1 MQKRIMMNKIG
12 IAAIVM
18 TLSLSML
25 TGCGNSGDRTSDEV
39 STEENADTAGM
50 VHLNSVDEV
59 SAFMDEVYGGVAED
73 LLPMEVQ
80 TTELDLGDTDMISYH
95 TGLSDLDGIEGIYLS
110 ESMMSSTAYS
120 AVYIRTTDEADA
132 EAIRKQLMDNIN
144 PAKWVCV
151 TAEQQYAVL
160 LGNDIFFVMGHQ
172 DTASAVL
179 EKAIAAAE
187 SRNMK
192 VSDKLRRQIQY
203 KQVRHICCF
212 PVLHFYM
219 YFCHLPYCS
228 ISSCR
233 RKGGILYCW

>member
-1 MQKRIMMNKIG
+1 MKKRTIMNKIG
-12 IAAIVM
+12 IAAILM

-50 VHLNSVDEV
+50 VHLNSADEV

-73 LLPMEVQ
+73 LLPMEVS

-132 EAIRKQLMDNIN
+132 EAIRQQLMDNIN
-144 PAKWVCV
+144 PAKWICV

-192 VSDKLRRQIQY
+192 VSDKLEKANPI
-203 KQVRHICCF
+203 
-212 PVLHFYM
+212 
-219 YFCHLPYCS
+219 
-228 ISSCR
+228 
-233 RKGGILYCW
+233 

>member
-1 MQKRIMMNKIG
+1 MKNRTIMNKIG
-12 IAAIVM
+12 IAAMIMMV
-18 TLSLSML
+18 SLSML
-25 TGCGNSGDRTSDEV
+25 AGCGKRGDRTSDEV

-59 SAFMDEVYGGVAED
+59 STFMEEVYGGVAED
-73 LLPMEVQ
+73 LLPMQVM
-80 TTELDLGDTDMISYH
+80 TTELDLGDSDMISYH
-95 TGLSDLDGIEGIYLS
+95 TGLTDLDGIAGIYLS

-132 EAIRKQLMDNIN
+132 EAIRQQLMDNIN
-144 PAKWVCV
+144 PAKWICV

-187 SRNMK
+187 SRSMK
-192 VSDKLRRQIQY
+192 VSDKLEKANPI
-203 KQVRHICCF
+203 
-212 PVLHFYM
+212 
-219 YFCHLPYCS
+219 
-228 ISSCR
+228 
-233 RKGGILYCW
+233 

>member
-1 MQKRIMMNKIG
+1 MKKRIMMNKIG

-73 LLPMEVQ
+73 LLPMEVS

-132 EAIRKQLMDNIN
+132 EAIRQQLMDN
-144 PAKWVCV
+144 KWICV

-192 VSDKLRRQIQY
+192 VSDKLEKANPI
-203 KQVRHICCF
+203 
-212 PVLHFYM
+212 
-219 YFCHLPYCS
+219 
-228 ISSCR
+228 
-233 RKGGILYCW
+233 

>member
-1 MQKRIMMNKIG
+1 MKKRTIMNKIG
-12 IAAIVM
+12 IAAMIM

-39 STEENADTAGM
+39 STEENVDTTGM

-73 LLPMEVQ
+73 LLPMEVM
-80 TTELDLGDTDMISYH
+80 TTELDMGDTDMISYH
-95 TGLSDLDGIEGIYLS
+95 TGLTDLNGIEGIYLS

-120 AVYIRTTDEADA
+120 AVYIRTTDDADA
-132 EAIRKQLMDNIN
+132 EAIRQQLMDNVN

-160 LGNDIFFVMGHQ
+160 VGKDIFFVMGYP

-179 EKAIAAAE
+179 EKAIAAAQA
-187 SRNMK
+187 RNMK
-192 VSDKLRRQIQY
+192 VSDKLEKTNPI
-203 KQVRHICCF
+203 
-212 PVLHFYM
+212 
-219 YFCHLPYCS
+219 
-228 ISSCR
+228 
-233 RKGGILYCW
+233 

>member
-1 MQKRIMMNKIG
+1 MKKRIMMNKIG

-95 TGLSDLDGIEGIYLS
+95 TGLSDLDGIEGIYLL

-192 VSDKLRRQIQY
+192 VSDKLEKANPI
-203 KQVRHICCF
+203 
-212 PVLHFYM
+212 
-219 YFCHLPYCS
+219 
-228 ISSCR
+228 
-233 RKGGILYCW
+233 

>member
-1 MQKRIMMNKIG
+1 MKKRTIMNKIG
-12 IAAIVM
+12 IAAILM

-50 VHLNSVDEV
+50 VHLNSADEV

-73 LLPMEVQ
+73 LLPMEVS

-132 EAIRKQLMDNIN
+132 EAIRQQLMDNIN
-144 PAKWVCV
+144 PAKWICV

-187 SRNMK
+187 SRSMK
-192 VSDKLRRQIQY
+192 VSGKLEMANPI
-203 KQVRHICCF
+203 
-212 PVLHFYM
+212 
-219 YFCHLPYCS
+219 
-228 ISSCR
+228 
-233 RKGGILYCW
+233 

>member
-1 MQKRIMMNKIG
+1 MKKRTIMNKIG
-12 IAAIVM
+12 IAAILM

-50 VHLNSVDEV
+50 VHLNSADEV

-73 LLPMEVQ
+73 LLPMEVS
-80 TTELDLGDTDMISYH
+80 TTERDLGDTDMISYH

-132 EAIRKQLMDNIN
+132 EAIRQQLMDNIN
-144 PAKWVCV
+144 PAKWICV

-187 SRNMK
+187 SRSMK
-192 VSDKLRRQIQY
+192 VSDKLEKANPI
-203 KQVRHICCF
+203 
-212 PVLHFYM
+212 
-219 YFCHLPYCS
+219 
-228 ISSCR
+228 
-233 RKGGILYCW
+233 

>member
-1 MQKRIMMNKIG
+1 MKKRTIMNKIG
-12 IAAIVM
+12 IAAILM

-50 VHLNSVDEV
+50 VHLNSADEV

-73 LLPMEVQ
+73 LLPMEVS
-80 TTELDLGDTDMISYH
+80 TTELAVGDTDMISYH

-132 EAIRKQLMDNIN
+132 EAIRQQLMDNIN
-144 PAKWVCV
+144 PAKWICV

-187 SRNMK
+187 SRSMK
-192 VSDKLRRQIQY
+192 VSDKLEKANPI
-203 KQVRHICCF
+203 
-212 PVLHFYM
+212 
-219 YFCHLPYCS
+219 
-228 ISSCR
+228 
-233 RKGGILYCW
+233 

>member
-1 MQKRIMMNKIG
+1 MKKRTMMNKIG

-160 LGNDIFFVMGHQ
+160 LGNDIFFVMGYQ

-192 VSDKLRRQIQY
+192 VSDKLEKANPI
-203 KQVRHICCF
+203 
-212 PVLHFYM
+212 
-219 YFCHLPYCS
+219 
-228 ISSCR
+228 
-233 RKGGILYCW
+233 

>member
-1 MQKRIMMNKIG
+1 MKKRIMMNKIG

-179 EKAIAAAE
+179 EKANPI
-187 SRNMK
+187 
-192 VSDKLRRQIQY
+192 
-203 KQVRHICCF
+203 
-212 PVLHFYM
+212 
-219 YFCHLPYCS
+219 
-228 ISSCR
+228 
-233 RKGGILYCW
+233 

>member
-1 MQKRIMMNKIG
+1 MKKRTIMNKIG
-12 IAAIVM
+12 IAAILM

-50 VHLNSVDEV
+50 VHLNSADEV

-73 LLPMEVQ
+73 LLPMEVS

-132 EAIRKQLMDNIN
+132 EAIRQQLMDNIN
-144 PAKWVCV
+144 PAKWICV

-187 SRNMK
+187 SRSMK
-192 VSDKLRRQIQY
+192 VSI
-203 KQVRHICCF
+203 
-212 PVLHFYM
+212 
-219 YFCHLPYCS
+219 
-228 ISSCR
+228 
-233 RKGGILYCW
+233 

>member
-1 MQKRIMMNKIG
+1 MKKRIMMNKIG

-73 LLPMEVQ
+73 LLPMEVS

-192 VSDKLRRQIQY
+192 VSDKLEKANPI
-203 KQVRHICCF
+203 
-212 PVLHFYM
+212 
-219 YFCHLPYCS
+219 
-228 ISSCR
+228 
-233 RKGGILYCW
+233 

>member
-1 MQKRIMMNKIG
+1 MKKRIMMNKIG

-95 TGLSDLDGIEGIYLS
+95 TGLSDLNGIEGIYLS

-187 SRNMK
+187 SRSMK
-192 VSDKLRRQIQY
+192 VSDKLEKANPI
-203 KQVRHICCF
+203 
-212 PVLHFYM
+212 
-219 YFCHLPYCS
+219 
-228 ISSCR
+228 
-233 RKGGILYCW
+233 

>member
-1 MQKRIMMNKIG
+1 MKKRTIMNKIG
-12 IAAIVM
+12 IAAILM

-50 VHLNSVDEV
+50 VHLNSADEV

-73 LLPMEVQ
+73 LLPMEVS

-132 EAIRKQLMDNIN
+132 EAIRQQLMDNIN
-144 PAKWVCV
+144 PAKWICV

-172 DTASAVL
+172 DTASAVF

-187 SRNMK
+187 SRSMK
-192 VSDKLRRQIQY
+192 VSDKLEKANPI
-203 KQVRHICCF
+203 
-212 PVLHFYM
+212 
-219 YFCHLPYCS
+219 
-228 ISSCR
+228 
-233 RKGGILYCW
+233 

>member
-1 MQKRIMMNKIG
+1 
-12 IAAIVM
+12 
-18 TLSLSML
+18 
-25 TGCGNSGDRTSDEV
+25 
-39 STEENADTAGM
+39 
-50 VHLNSVDEV
+50 
-59 SAFMDEVYGGVAED
+59 
-73 LLPMEVQ
+73 
-80 TTELDLGDTDMISYH
+80 
-95 TGLSDLDGIEGIYLS
+95 
-110 ESMMSSTAYS
+110 MSSTAYS

-192 VSDKLRRQIQY
+192 VSDKLEKANPI
-203 KQVRHICCF
+203 
-212 PVLHFYM
+212 
-219 YFCHLPYCS
+219 
-228 ISSCR
+228 
-233 RKGGILYCW
+233 

>member
-1 MQKRIMMNKIG
+1 MKKRTIMNKIG
-12 IAAIVM
+12 IAAILM

-50 VHLNSVDEV
+50 VHLNSADEV

-73 LLPMEVQ
+73 LLPMEVS

-132 EAIRKQLMDNIN
+132 EAIRQQLMDNIN
-144 PAKWVCV
+144 PAKWICV

-160 LGNDIFFVMGHQ
+160 LGNYIFFVMGHQ

-187 SRNMK
+187 SRSMK
-192 VSDKLRRQIQY
+192 VSDKLEKANPI
-203 KQVRHICCF
+203 
-212 PVLHFYM
+212 
-219 YFCHLPYCS
+219 
-228 ISSCR
+228 
-233 RKGGILYCW
+233 

>member
-1 MQKRIMMNKIG
+1 MKKRTIMNKIG
-12 IAAIVM
+12 IAAILM

-192 VSDKLRRQIQY
+192 VSDKLEKANPI
-203 KQVRHICCF
+203 
-212 PVLHFYM
+212 
-219 YFCHLPYCS
+219 
-228 ISSCR
+228 
-233 RKGGILYCW
+233 